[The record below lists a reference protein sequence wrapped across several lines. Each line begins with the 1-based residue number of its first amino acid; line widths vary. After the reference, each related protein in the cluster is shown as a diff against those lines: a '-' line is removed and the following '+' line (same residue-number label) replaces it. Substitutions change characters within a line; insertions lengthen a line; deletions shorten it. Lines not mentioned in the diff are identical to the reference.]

1 MAMQIVTLTNIFCP
15 ANNQRLWIINYERQS
30 SARGAAVWFLFILHP
45 PVGPSGMTGSRPEID
60 DERDENVGGK
70 ENQHEPE
77 WNEDEIEFGRSTLQ
91 AKTQHDLKS
100 HHEQRHD

>member
-1 MAMQIVTLTNIFCP
+1 
-15 ANNQRLWIINYERQS
+15 
-30 SARGAAVWFLFILHP
+30 
-45 PVGPSGMTGSRPEID
+45 MTGSRPEID